1 MATTLDYHVLNFFQ
15 DDQGGSALTVLAGAT
30 RYHVIVDEQQLKDTG
45 KPGASIL
52 KEYRDLYDQV
62 KRQDEAALEG
72 RDTQGEKD
80 DAQTTFSDGTH
91 DSGVDMTA
99 DADNT
104 NEQAASKAS
113 NTDACEVLQKWIM
126 APLADVL
133 DKSEMLKKH
142 KTVQDWYHCPTK
154 LYQLSVSNGNLI
166 GREEEPATADLDDRM
181 VAFIPDMPL
190 PKYLRDLSIDMI
202 PASEVHILSEST
214 DPEPIHPALVEV
226 HGEQLFLKVVDMNQL
241 QPTKREI
248 HLMKRME
255 KKGLHEQFRMP
266 TIRGLVTFT
275 STDKKENKM
284 KQNNSSIMGFLMT
297 AISNPTPLTHKLD
310 PAISQSQR
318 DTWANE
324 CARIVKILHD
334 NKIIWGDAKAD
345 NFMVDDKN
353 DLWII
358 DFGGSYTEGWVDPEL
373 KETEEGDDM
382 GLRKIT
388 AALHDPEENTF
399 DPNEDWEGGEEVKEE
414 VEKTQKQEE
423 DAKGKKA
430 PKLEKESSLFVT
442 EVVSE
447 EKAIRAVSSSAEV
460 EEAEEEKK
468 TEAPEDSSNRK
479 RKVDAS
485 RENEDDSSKSN
496 KRGRKE

>member
-1 MATTLDYHVLNFFQ
+1 
-15 DDQGGSALTVLAGAT
+15 
-30 RYHVIVDEQQLKDTG
+30 
-45 KPGASIL
+45 
-52 KEYRDLYDQV
+52 
-62 KRQDEAALEG
+62 
-72 RDTQGEKD
+72 
-80 DAQTTFSDGTH
+80 
-91 DSGVDMTA
+91 MTA

-133 DKSEMLKKH
+133 DKSEMLEKH

-154 LYQLSVSNGNLI
+154 LYQLSVSNGKLI

-181 VAFIPDMPL
+181 AAWIPDMPL

-226 HGEQLFLKVVDMNQL
+226 HGEQFFLKVVDMNQL

-266 TIRGLVTFT
+266 KIRGLVTFA
-275 STDKKENKM
+275 STDKKEKKK

-345 NFMVDDKN
+345 NFMVDDKD

-399 DPNEDWEGGEEVKEE
+399 DPNEDGEDGEDDEEVKGE
-414 VEKTQKQEE
+414 VEEMQMQEE
-423 DAKGKKA
+423 DARGKKA
-430 PKLEKESSLFVT
+430 PKLKKESSLFVT

-460 EEAEEEKK
+460 EEAGEEKK
-468 TEAPEDSSNRK
+468 IEAPEGASNRK

-485 RENEDDSSKSN
+485 REDEDDSSKSN